1 MKDRKTPYRELVESS
16 QDIFTV
22 LDANGQIQYA
32 SPSVKPVL
40 DYDAHDLIGNK
51 AFDFIHPRDIA
62 KVRTSLRQIASFPQ
76 TSGVVEFR
84 VRHRRGS
91 WCHLEA
97 VGRNLLDNPA
107 VGGIVVT
114 CRDIT
119 GRESENRYALA
130 ARGAMDGLWDWNI
143 ERNVIDFSIR
153 WKEMLGWNEEDIGTR
168 IEEWYRLIHPDDLK
182 RVQQEIQK
190 HLHGDTEH
198 FECEHRIL
206 HRDGSYHWVLCRAL
220 VFRDDG
226 GKPSRM
232 AGSQSDITKRKETEE
247 QLLHN
252 ALHDALTGLPNR
264 AMFMDLLA
272 RLQHRALRRKE
283 TFAVLFLDLDRF
295 KLINDSLGHSTGDRL
310 LLAVSRRLEYCVR
323 PGDIVSRLG
332 GDEFTVLLNR
342 IQSEADV
349 TSVAERINEDL
360 RAPYEIDGRRI
371 YVTASMGIA
380 ISSPSYE
387 SPEEVLRD
395 ADIAMYRAKVQGS
408 ASFAIFDETMHAQ
421 ALARLQLETDMRKA
435 IERMEFKVHYQPIIA
450 VSTNSVVG
458 FEALLRW
465 QHPRRGLLSAPDF
478 LPVAEETDL
487 ILPIGWD
494 GLRKTCSQIKHW
506 QRGGDAAPSLVVAV
520 NLSNKQFYAPDLL
533 ANIEK
538 ALSDSGLDPEHLT
551 VELPESVVMGNVE
564 EAVIILS
571 ELRSLGLHVHM
582 DEFGTG
588 YSSLSYL
595 HRLKIDCLKIDR
607 RFVSDMKSTESEITV
622 RTVLN
627 LAESLRMDVIAVGV
641 EDAMQLAQLR
651 KLNCKYAQGELF
663 SRPLPPEAAV
673 KLLSAPQDW
682 AAVS

>member
-1 MKDRKTPYRELVESS
+1 MKDRKTPYRELVECS

-32 SPSVKPVL
+32 SPSVKSVL

-51 AFDFIHPRDIA
+51 VFDFIHPQDIA
-62 KVRTSLRQIASFPQ
+62 KVRTSLRLMASFPQ

-91 WCHLEA
+91 WCGLEA
-97 VGRNLLDNPA
+97 VGSNLLDNPA
-107 VGGIVVT
+107 VGGIVAT

-119 GRESENRYALA
+119 GRTSENRYALA

-153 WKEMLGWNEEDIGTR
+153 WKEMLGWKEEDIGR
-168 IEEWYRLIHPDDLK
+168 KVEEWYRLIHPDDLE

-190 HLHGDTEH
+190 HLNGDTEH

-206 HRDGSYHWVLCRAL
+206 HRDGSYRWVLCRAL

-264 AMFMDLLA
+264 SMFMDLLG

-342 IQSEADV
+342 IQSEEDV
-349 TSVAERINEDL
+349 TSVAERIKEDL

-380 ISSPSYE
+380 ISSSSYE

-450 VSTNSVVG
+450 VSTNSVIG

-506 QRGGDAAPSLVVAV
+506 QRSGDAAPSLVVAV
-520 NLSNKQFYAPDLL
+520 NLSNKQFYSPDLL
-533 ANIEK
+533 ANIEN

-564 EAVIILS
+564 EAVTILS
-571 ELRSLGLHVHM
+571 ELGSLGLHVHM

-663 SRPLPPEAAV
+663 SLPLPPEAAV
-673 KLLSAPQDW
+673 KLLSAPRDW